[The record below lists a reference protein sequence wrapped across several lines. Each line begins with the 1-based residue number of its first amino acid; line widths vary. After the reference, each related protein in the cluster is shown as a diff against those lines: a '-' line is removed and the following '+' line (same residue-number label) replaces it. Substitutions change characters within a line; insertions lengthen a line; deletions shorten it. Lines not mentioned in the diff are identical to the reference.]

1 MKNDNKS
8 PDIASQG
15 IKLANQYS
23 STKSQASITNNN
35 FAKFSSS
42 GYTNNAF
49 LLMSGH
55 HDFNPNDF
63 QQQSG
68 GNWNMDANQIN
79 SNLKSTSKSRVPNY
93 VNKQDQE
100 ENIEESIIEEE
111 IVTGYNQI

>member
-1 MKNDNKS
+1 VNQLDDSIGVIGASLNKRSKIKNVSQTKPPQRIMKNDNKS

-63 QQQSG
+63 
-68 GNWNMDANQIN
+68 
-79 SNLKSTSKSRVPNY
+79 
-93 VNKQDQE
+93 
-100 ENIEESIIEEE
+100 
-111 IVTGYNQI
+111 